1 MVVKARKLA
10 RLLRCE
16 WREDLYQ
23 ELLASWSDSVRLV
36 PGAPLLP
43 TALSDVANLM
53 PAATFAQQ
61 MMHLD
66 LMFYLPDDVL
76 AKVDRA
82 SMAVSLETRTPFLDH
97 RVVEF
102 AATLPLRM
110 KLRQKQSKWILR
122 RLLDR
127 YVPRKF
133 VERPKMGFGVPLH
146 DWLRGPLRD
155 WAEAKLEPSR
165 LARHDVFDPVEVRHV
180 WEEHLRG
187 YSNNAATLWPVL
199 MYDGWAEEAA
209 DASAVAPMRTTTVAE
224 QFGRTR

>member
-1 MVVKARKLA
+1 
-10 RLLRCE
+10 
-16 WREDLYQ
+16 
-23 ELLASWSDSVRLV
+23 
-36 PGAPLLP
+36 
-43 TALSDVANLM
+43 
-53 PAATFAQQ
+53 
-61 MMHLD
+61 
-66 LMFYLPDDVL
+66 
-76 AKVDRA
+76 
-82 SMAVSLETRTPFLDH
+82 MAVSLETRTPFLDH

-127 YVPRKF
+127 YVPRMF

-165 LARHDVFDPVEVRHV
+165 LARRAVFDPVEVRHV

-199 MYDGWAEEAA
+199 MYDSWAEETA

-224 QFGRTR
+224 QFGRAR